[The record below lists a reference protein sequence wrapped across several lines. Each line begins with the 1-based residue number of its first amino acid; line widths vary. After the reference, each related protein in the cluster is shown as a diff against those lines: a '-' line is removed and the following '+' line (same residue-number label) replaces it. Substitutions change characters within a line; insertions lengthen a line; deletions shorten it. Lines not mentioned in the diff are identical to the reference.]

1 MIYTLRVGGRDYYVR
16 YKGDFRK
23 FKERL
28 ETRNQ
33 NDFIEAVVSIHSN
46 DRALVRVA
54 SIDSVILEDIIQELT
69 KDN

>member
-16 YKGDFRK
+16 YKGDIRE
-23 FKERL
+23 FKENL
-28 ETRNQ
+28 EMRNQ
-33 NDFIEAVVSIHSN
+33 NDFIEAVASIHSN